1 MMSQNRP
8 QSDNS
13 ADARWQAVLSRD
25 VAADGK
31 FVFGVTTTG
40 IYCRPTCPARR
51 PRRDHVRFFDS
62 PQAAEREGLRA
73 CFRCKPAG
81 VAEGPGL
88 VERICRYIGAHSD
101 QKITLAKLSQVAG
114 LSSFHLQR
122 VFKGEMGISP
132 RQYLESLRFA
142 KFKHGLRSSR
152 QPGNNGAVTEALV
165 DAGYSSPSRL
175 YETARKKLG
184 MTPRRFQA
192 GAPDE
197 RLRFTTFQSELG
209 EVLLVASDAGLCGVQ
224 FLNGQPAEAVLKSE
238 YSRAAFTR
246 DDDGLQAWTRSVEAL
261 LAGRQPSRS
270 ISLDIRGTAFQQRV
284 WQVLQRIPAGETKT
298 YSEVASAMGE
308 PRAVRAVANAC
319 ASNPLAVVVPC
330 HRVVHSNGD
339 VSGYRWGTDRKRR
352 LLDNEGTN
360 PRLRRPA
367 RKPGE
372 GWLPAARRLRIAC
385 CVQIL
390 LTRRAFALAGDRS

>member
-1 MMSQNRP
+1 MMTQNRP
-8 QSDNS
+8 EFDSS

-51 PRRDHVRFFDS
+51 PKRDHVRFFES
-62 PQAAEREGLRA
+62 PQAAERAGLRA

-81 VAEGPGL
+81 LAEGPRL

-101 QKITLAKLSQVAG
+101 EKVTLAKLSQVAG
-114 LSSFHLQR
+114 LSAFHLQR
-122 VFKGEMGISP
+122 VFKSEMGISP

-142 KFKHGLRSSR
+142 KFKHGLRTSR
-152 QPGNNGAVTEALV
+152 QEVQTSKLPGNNGAVTEALV

-184 MTPRRFQA
+184 MTPGRFQA

-224 FLNGQPAEAVLKSE
+224 FLNGQPAEAALKSE
-238 YSRAAFTR
+238 YSRASFSR
-246 DDDGLQAWTRSVEAL
+246 DDDGLQGWTRSVEEL
-261 LAGRQPSRS
+261 LAGRQPSGS

-284 WQVLQRIPAGETKT
+284 WQVLQRIPAGKTKT
-298 YSEVASAMGE
+298 YSEVASAIGN
-308 PRAVRAVANAC
+308 PQAVRAVANAC
-319 ASNPLAVVVPC
+319 ASNRLAVLVPC

-339 VSGYRWGTDRKRR
+339 VSGYRWGTDRKKR
-352 LLDNEGTN
+352 LLENEGANSQATTASAE
-360 PRLRRPA
+360 A
-367 RKPGE
+367 R
-372 GWLPAARRLRIAC
+372 
-385 CVQIL
+385 
-390 LTRRAFALAGDRS
+390 

>member
-1 MMSQNRP
+1 MMTPNRP
-8 QSDNS
+8 ESDSS

-25 VAADGK
+25 AAADGK

-40 IYCRPTCPARR
+40 IYCRPTCPAKR

-62 PQAAEREGLRA
+62 PQAAEQAGLRA
-73 CFRCKPAG
+73 CLRCKPTG
-81 VAEGPGL
+81 VAEWPRL
-88 VERICRYIGAHSD
+88 VERICRYLGAHSD
-101 QKITLAKLSQVAG
+101 EKITLAKLSQVAG
-114 LSSFHLQR
+114 LSAFHLQR
-122 VFKGEMGISP
+122 VFKSEMGISP

-152 QPGNNGAVTEALV
+152 RQAQTSKLPGSNGAVTEALV
-165 DAGYSSPSRL
+165 DAGYSSPSRV

-197 RLRFTTFQSELG
+197 ELRFTTFQSELG

-224 FLNGQPAEAVLKSE
+224 FLNGQAAEAVLKSE
-238 YSRAAFTR
+238 YSRASFTR
-246 DDDGLQAWTRSVEAL
+246 DEAGLQGWTRSVEEL
-261 LAGRQPSRS
+261 LAGRQPSQS

-284 WQVLQRIPAGETKT
+284 WQVLQRIPAGKTKT
-298 YSEVASAMGE
+298 YAEVASAIGR

-319 ASNPLAVVVPC
+319 ASNRLAVVVPC

-339 VSGYRWGTDRKRR
+339 VSGYRWGTDRKRH
-352 LLDNEGTN
+352 LLENEGATSQATAAKAQ
-360 PRLRRPA
+360 A
-367 RKPGE
+367 R
-372 GWLPAARRLRIAC
+372 
-385 CVQIL
+385 
-390 LTRRAFALAGDRS
+390 